1 MWCVDHL
8 WFYGEPEF
16 GIGDGQFG
24 QCNFTATWSE
34 KELVW
39 RDEQFGWTDTY
50 HDHSRIDCHIGDIKG
65 LQSISYKVCS
75 EDYVPASHSNFYARF
90 ENGNGGT
97 CTMPLKPNTKAY
109 KRNEFVKVDE
119 ITGMYTMYV

>member
-24 QCNFTATWSE
+24 QCNFTATWSD

-90 ENGNGGT
+90 ENGNGGQ
-97 CTMPLKPNTKAY
+97 K
-109 KRNEFVKVDE
+109 EVIFVSIRV
-119 ITGMYTMYV
+119 IIIFNIILSQTNMAI